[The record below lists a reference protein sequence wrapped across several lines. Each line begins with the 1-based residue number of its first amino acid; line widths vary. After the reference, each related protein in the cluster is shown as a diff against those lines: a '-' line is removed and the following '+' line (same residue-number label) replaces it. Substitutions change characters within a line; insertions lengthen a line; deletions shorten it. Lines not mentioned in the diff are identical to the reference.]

1 MLASWCNLGCSWHV
15 QHNAHRVRPLRCGM
29 TNSPKPLSAFTS
41 AAAGVLQSLP
51 AGLQVVLRNPSLFR
65 LSAAELDD
73 RRVLMV
79 ALQERLSLEE
89 AELVSIIVACP
100 SLLSMRFAEEVE
112 PRLSQLQARL
122 QLSEKTLRTVVLGAP
137 LVLGAGASRV
147 EAQLV
152 LLESHGLSVAQLR
165 RAVVARPSLLELSVA
180 ETRAAIAGLQKHLRL
195 PEKQLAGLLAGQPR
209 VLWGCEERLA
219 ELAARYGLSRTQL
232 RQVRRWCDRW
242 AMRTRHTCD
251 ARAMGMHVRV
261 HMHLQCAA
269 GGPRLAERSREGKG
283 ARARAGAA
291 AQSARAERGARPPP
305 HISPYLPISPHISLY
320 LLYLELSEVE
330 SRRVLVKNPMLLG
343 QSYEKQLLPMCAATQ
358 ARRVHAACACRV
370 HGVCM
375 ACAWRV
381 HGVCTPC
388 ACRVHA
394 ALCMPCVT
402 SVGGESQIRRGCV
415 QCPFLCAPWQ

>member
-51 AGLQVVLRNPSLFR
+51 AGLQVVLRNPALFR

-89 AELVSIIVACP
+89 AELVGIIIACP

-122 QLSEKTLRTVVLGAP
+122 QLSEKTLRSVVLGAP

-232 RQVRRWCDRW
+232 RQVQRWCDRW
-242 AMRTRHTCD
+242 AMRTRHACD
-251 ARAMGMHVRV
+251 ARAMACTCV
-261 HMHLQCAA
+261 HTPAMR
-269 GGPRLAERSREGKG
+269 GRWSRLAALSR
-283 ARARAGAA
+283 RAG
-291 AQSARAERGARPPP
+291 SSG
-305 HISPYLPISPHISLY
+305 SP
-320 LLYLELSEVE
+320 
-330 SRRVLVKNPMLLG
+330 R
-343 QSYEKQLLPMCAATQ
+343 CA
-358 ARRVHAACACRV
+358 
-370 HGVCM
+370 
-375 ACAWRV
+375 
-381 HGVCTPC
+381 
-388 ACRVHA
+388 
-394 ALCMPCVT
+394 
-402 SVGGESQIRRGCV
+402 VGSS
-415 QCPFLCAPWQ
+415 

>member
-251 ARAMGMHVRV
+251 ARAMGMHVRM
-261 HMHLQCAA
+261 HMHLRCAA
-269 GGPRLAERSREGKG
+269 GGARLAERSREGQG

-291 AQSARAERGARPPP
+291 AQSARAERGGEPARARQEPDAARPELRDAAAP
-305 HISPYLPISPHISLY
+305 HVRGDPGTP
-320 LLYLELSEVE
+320 
-330 SRRVLVKNPMLLG
+330 
-343 QSYEKQLLPMCAATQ
+343 CAW
-358 ARRVHAACACRV
+358 RVHCMPRAVCMACACRV

-375 ACAWRV
+375 ACACRV
-381 HGVCTPC
+381 HAVCMPC
-388 ACRVHA
+388 ACRVHGVCM
-394 ALCMPCVT
+394 LCACCVHAVCNT
-402 SVGGESQIRRGCV
+402 SVGGESQIRRGRV
-415 QCPFLCAPWQ
+415 QCPFLCAPWR

>member
-1 MLASWCNLGCSWHV
+1 MLAASWCNLGGCSWHV

-29 TNSPKPLSAFTS
+29 TNSPKPLSALTS

-65 LSAAELDD
+65 LSATELDD

-100 SLLSMRFAEEVE
+100 SLLSTRFAEVE

-122 QLSEKTLRTVVLGAP
+122 QLSEKALRAVVLGAP

-147 EAQLV
+147 EAQLA
-152 LLESHGLSVAQLR
+152 LLESHGLSAAQLR

-195 PEKQLAGLLAGQPR
+195 REKELAGLLAGQPR

-232 RQVRRWCDRW
+232 KQVRRWW
-242 AMRTRHTCD
+242 AMRTRCTCD
-251 ARAMGMHVRV
+251 ARAMGMHVRM
-261 HMHLQCAA
+261 HMHLRSAA
-269 GGPRLAERSREGKG
+269 GGARLAECSR
-283 ARARAGAA
+283 
-291 AQSARAERGARPPP
+291 
-305 HISPYLPISPHISLY
+305 
-320 LLYLELSEVE
+320 
-330 SRRVLVKNPMLLG
+330 
-343 QSYEKQLLPMCAATQ
+343 
-358 ARRVHAACACRV
+358 
-370 HGVCM
+370 
-375 ACAWRV
+375 
-381 HGVCTPC
+381 
-388 ACRVHA
+388 
-394 ALCMPCVT
+394 
-402 SVGGESQIRRGCV
+402 
-415 QCPFLCAPWQ
+415 

>member
-29 TNSPKPLSAFTS
+29 TNSPKPLSALTS

-89 AELVSIIVACP
+89 AELVSIIIACP

-251 ARAMGMHVRV
+251 ARAMGMHVRM
-261 HMHLQCAA
+261 HMHLRCAA
-269 GGPRLAERSREGKG
+269 GGARLAERSREGQG

-305 HISPYLPISPHISLY
+305 HISPYLPMSPHISLHLPTSPY
-320 LLYLELSEVE
+320 ISCISSCARP
-330 SRRVLVKNPMLLG
+330 SRR
-343 QSYEKQLLPMCAATQ
+343 
-358 ARRVHAACACRV
+358 R
-370 HGVCM
+370 
-375 ACAWRV
+375 
-381 HGVCTPC
+381 
-388 ACRVHA
+388 
-394 ALCMPCVT
+394 
-402 SVGGESQIRRGCV
+402 
-415 QCPFLCAPWQ
+415 